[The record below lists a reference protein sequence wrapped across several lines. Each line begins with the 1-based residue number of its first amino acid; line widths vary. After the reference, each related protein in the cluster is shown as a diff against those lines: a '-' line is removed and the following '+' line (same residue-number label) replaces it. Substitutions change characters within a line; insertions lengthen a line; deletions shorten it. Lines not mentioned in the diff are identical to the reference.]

1 MTGLELVN
9 VVKKFPGFTL
19 GPINLKVESEV
30 TVILGPT
37 GSGKTTILNL
47 ISGLSRPDIG
57 SIMLN
62 DVNITN
68 QPLEIRKIGYLFQK
82 PLLFPHLGVY
92 DNITFGK
99 RKDESI
105 GDSEIIALLKDLGIW
120 HLCDRKMGGLSG
132 GEMQKVSLARM
143 LVTKPKVILMDEP
156 LSNLDELS
164 KRNLRKELRMVLKE
178 RNVPTI
184 YVTHFEHDVYALAD
198 NVSILSDGK
207 VVYSDTLDGCLKVQT
222 QSSIPYYFDL
232 FSAEGNY
239 IEGIVIQSRSG
250 IAKFRYGAQMIEILG
265 EYPIGSKVGILI
277 RPEDIILSKQS
288 LKTSARNVLLVKII
302 NIKKPVESIGTIN
315 VYMMLEQRLRLVAKI
330 TEEARLEIDIR
341 IGDELFIIFKAS
353 APTIVREES
362 LN

>member
-120 HLCDRKMGGLSG
+120 HLSDRKMGGLSG

-198 NVSILSDGK
+198 NVSILYDGK
-207 VVYSDTLDGCLKVQT
+207 LVFSDTLDGCLKVQT
-222 QSSIPYYFDL
+222 PS
-232 FSAEGNY
+232 
-239 IEGIVIQSRSG
+239 
-250 IAKFRYGAQMIEILG
+250 
-265 EYPIGSKVGILI
+265 
-277 RPEDIILSKQS
+277 
-288 LKTSARNVLLVKII
+288 
-302 NIKKPVESIGTIN
+302 
-315 VYMMLEQRLRLVAKI
+315 
-330 TEEARLEIDIR
+330 
-341 IGDELFIIFKAS
+341 
-353 APTIVREES
+353 
-362 LN
+362 